1 MKSINK
7 LLIANRGEIAARIIR
22 TARKM
27 GIYTIA
33 VFSEQDN
40 NALHTSKADEY
51 LSLGRGPI
59 RETYLNIEKIM
70 DLARKSQAD
79 AIHPGYGFL
88 SENPEFSR
96 ACEKNNIIFIG
107 PSAEAIR
114 VMGNKT
120 EAAGFVSGLNIPLPH
135 IKKGTPEEL
144 IQKIEDEDFPVMIK
158 AAAGGGGKGMRIVRQ
173 KEHLK
178 EALKS
183 TAREAYSYF
192 GDDTVYIEKYF
203 ENPKHIEIQI
213 LGDHHGNYMHLFER
227 ECSIQRRHQK
237 IIEESPSPTLDETTR
252 GEMGNAAVKIARA
265 INYTG
270 AGTVEFLV
278 DEAIN
283 FYFLEMNTRIQVEHP
298 VTEMITD
305 TDLIRE
311 QIRIAEGKPL
321 RWNQENITYNGH
333 AIEARVYAENPE
345 NEFLP
350 APGKIHQLI
359 FPEIKG
365 VRIDSGI
372 AEGSEISPEYDP
384 LITKIVAW
392 NDNRTSAIDLLRE
405 GLDQTVIMG
414 IRHNLNYLKTILRD
428 ESFRNNRFT
437 TRFIDHNHKK
447 FIETIIRQREQTDT
461 RLLIA
466 AYIFLQSI
474 NSKENT
480 YEHVWNHLGYW
491 QPYMEWSVTIGNQE
505 YHFNFTRNNRVLT
518 LHPQTE
524 AFHAELSEMHDG
536 YLVIGTGENRTTVY
550 YTRVDESQTD
560 MLIHGHL
567 FQLFDRDYQEIT
579 AQKKHIHKEYKN
591 GEPIKS
597 PMFGKVLDVQVKEDM
612 VVKKGQTLAI
622 VEAMKMENNILAP
635 YDTTIKHI
643 SIKEGEQV
651 RDGQIIMETYAQ

>member
-1 MKSINK
+1 MKPIKK
-7 LLIANRGEIAARIIR
+7 LLIANRGEIAVRIIH
-22 TARKM
+22 TANKM
-27 GIYTIA
+27 GIYSIA
-33 VFSEQDN
+33 VFSEHDRN
-40 NALHTSKADEY
+40 SLHACEADES
-51 LSLGRGPI
+51 LSLGWGSI

-70 DLARKSQAD
+70 ELARQSEAD

-96 ACEKNNIIFIG
+96 ACEESGIIFIG

-144 IQKIEDEDFPVMIK
+144 IQKVTDQDFPVMIK
-158 AAAGGGGKGMRIVRQ
+158 AAAGGGGKGMRIVRE
-173 KEHLK
+173 KEQL
-178 EALKS
+178 ENALKS

-203 ENPKHIEIQI
+203 KNPKHIEIQI
-213 LGDHHGNYMHLFER
+213 LGDKHGNYVHLFER
-227 ECSIQRRHQK
+227 ECSVQRRHQK

-252 GEMGNAAVKIARA
+252 GEMGNAAVRIARA

-278 DEAIN
+278 DEDIN

-298 VTEMITD
+298 VTEMITN

-311 QIRIAEGKPL
+311 QIRIAEGRSIP
-321 RWNQENITYNGH
+321 WNQENINIKGH
-333 AIEARVYAENPE
+333 AIEARIYAEDPGND
-345 NEFLP
+345 FLP
-350 APGKIHQLI
+350 APGTIHQLI
-359 FPEIKG
+359 FPEIRG
-365 VRIDSGI
+365 IRTDSGI
-372 AEGSEISPEYDP
+372 KENNEISPEYDP
-384 LITKIVAW
+384 LLAKMVAW
-392 NDNRTSAIDLLRE
+392 SESRTSAIDLLRK
-405 GLDQTVIMG
+405 GLDQAVIMG
-414 IRHNLNYLKTILRD
+414 IRHNINYLKTILKD

-437 TRFIDHNHKK
+437 TRFIDQNHNKI
-447 FIETIIRQREQTDT
+447 IEKINGQREQTDI

-474 NSKENT
+474 NTKKNPR
-480 YEHVWNHLGYW
+480 EHVWNHLGYW
-491 QPYMEWSVTIGNQE
+491 QPYMEWSVSIENQE
-505 YHFNFTRNNRVLT
+505 HRFNFTRNNRTLT
-518 LHPQTE
+518 IHQESE
-524 AFHAELSEMHDG
+524 AFHAELIEMQEGH
-536 YLVIGTGENRTTVY
+536 LVIGTGETRTTVY
-550 YTRVDESQTD
+550 YTRLEESQTG

-567 FQLFDRDYQEIT
+567 FQLFDKNYQEIT

-597 PMFGKVLDVQVKEDM
+597 PMFGKILDIQVKENM

-651 RDGQIIMETYAQ
+651 KDGQIIMETYAQ